1 MNSNYYRAILQDDW
15 ESLPEQAAWLA
26 ERCDSQLEIAFGLAL
41 IREYCQLGFNYNS
54 DDEMWCY
61 LTDEAI
67 MFVEPFAAS
76 PDQNGVSVAY
86 LKPQTHHNGRVW
98 DFGIFIGYN
107 NGSEFDECELW
118 FVIDIDGYGVHR
130 QRREHDAAKQATS
143 DVIAIRVLEESY
155 LTLRDAAEEV
165 LLSTICAP
173 ETAIKTKL
181 VIYTP

>member
-1 MNSNYYRAILQDDW
+1 MNPNYYRAILQDDW

-41 IREYCQLGFNYNS
+41 IREYCQLGFNYNGNL
-54 DDEMWCY
+54 DWCDA
-61 LTDEAI
+61 TDEALRFI
-67 MFVEPFAAS
+67 EPFTVS
-76 PDQNGVSVAY
+76 PSGGVSVAY
-86 LKPQTHHNGRVW
+86 LKPQADHNGRVW
-98 DFGIFIGYN
+98 DFGIFMGDD
-107 NGSEFDECELW
+107 NGSEFDECQLW

-130 QRREHDAAKQATS
+130 QRREHDSAKQATA

-173 ETAIKTKL
+173 GTAIKTKL